1 MTNYRDRKL
10 GGLKPEPQTRNLIH
24 WHCQGWHPLRRYP
37 GRRNI
42 AFKLRPNG
50 LTLLPASWHEIIA
63 RELRSMDNETQQ
75 LHDTKSRRK

>member
-10 GGLKPEPQTRNLIH
+10 EPEPQTRNLIH